1 MRKKKRRNLFTNP
14 RGFSSIVGAIFAV
27 LIMFSLISTVF
38 VWSLSQNAMYNN
50 AMAQNRQLDL
60 DRSNEKIT
68 ANVTCLPV
76 GSNNDTVAINGTLEN
91 SGSLAVQIV
100 TAWATDFNRATY
112 AYNSSL
118 NIALK
123 PGTMTTLV
131 FGTNATLINLDNS
144 PGDSLGCWFITA
156 RGNTISE
163 ESSYTTIVNNYG
175 GFGNTTWASVAQ
187 GIGAFSFDFT
197 SFKYYNVTIG
207 TPDRFVYSSGKNSY
221 TVPWGGYIAFSF
233 NLTNLYPN
241 GQNITLDGRSEMWS
255 YFPSSPGQANGPLW
269 FIANVNT
276 TAGTISSTYS
286 PITLPFNVTQE
297 VFFAKQIESW
307 DNQQKNQLGAI
318 NLLMYGRFGTG
329 PTAYEYAQNIP
340 FVSVNAK
347 F

>member
-1 MRKKKRRNLFTNP
+1 MRKKKCGSLLTNR

-38 VWSLSQNAMYNN
+38 VWSLSQNAIYNN

-68 ANVTCLPV
+68 ANVTCLRV
-76 GSNNDTVAINGTLEN
+76 DSNTVTINGTLKN
-91 SGSLAVQIV
+91 NGPLAVQIV
-100 TAWATDFNRATY
+100 TAWATDLTLATY

-118 NIALK
+118 YIALK
-123 PGTMTTLV
+123 PGTAATLL
-131 FGTNATLINLDNS
+131 FGTNATLINIDNS
-144 PGDSLGCWFITA
+144 PNDTLGCWFITA
-156 RGNTISE
+156 RGNTVSQ

-197 SFKYYNVTIG
+197 SFKYYNVTVG
-207 TPDRFVYSSGKNSY
+207 VPDRFTYSTGKNTY
-221 TVPWGGYIAFSF
+221 TVPWGGYIAYSF

-241 GQNITLDGRSEMWS
+241 GQDIVLDGRSEMWS

-269 FIANVNT
+269 YISNVDL
-276 TAGTISSTYS
+276 TAGTISPTYS
-286 PITLPFNVTQE
+286 PITLPFNVTTE
-297 VFFAKQIESW
+297 VFFARQTNSW

-318 NLLMYGRFGTG
+318 NLLMYGKFGTG
-329 PTAYEYAQNIP
+329 PAAYEYAQNIP
-340 FVSVNAK
+340 FVAVNAK
-347 F
+347 FS